1 LHAATSANIVRDPNI
16 TLDITVNAAPYGVH
30 KNADNSSPA
39 TGVSILRPSNQYR
52 SNYVCTMGSE
62 GTVNIWNARFML
74 QRLAISDFKS
84 EFVYPSQCE
93 I

>member
-1 LHAATSANIVRDPNI
+1 LSASSSIVRDPNI

-39 TGVSILRPSNQYR
+39 TGVSILRPSNEYLG
-52 SNYVCTMGSE
+52 NYVCTMGSE
-62 GTVNIWNARFML
+62 GTVNIWNARLML

-84 EFVYPSQCE
+84 EFKYPA
-93 I
+93 